1 MREYG
6 KTFVY
11 VALVILLGLV
21 GFFIP
26 SAPTKILVVFVSLI
40 LTGYFFKFYTSKM
53 FGFVL
58 TSIFLFLVPVSS
70 IQLVGGFL
78 QGQTP
83 FANLPVYFDY
93 FGNTVSNLPNVGKN
107 KYEADTSM
115 KSGQKII
122 IDVTGGVEV
131 HFVSGDEIAYYHG
144 LDAKVNGGTVTISGG
159 KKDSSYV
166 VEIGT
171 DPLEILKIN
180 SLAAKASGDATITE
194 LDISSTAI
202 SVDCS
207 LDSDYVILNG
217 TGIAMDGTVKSRKVE
232 IDGTGISFTADGEIE
247 ELVID
252 GTGISMNTT
261 LTNCSNVNI
270 NGTGIDGTLE
280 YLGGSDLYV
289 EVDGTGGSL
298 TVRNLSDSDI
308 FINSSGTVKVHRE
321 DAGSNG

>member
-6 KTFVY
+6 KAFVY

-26 SAPTKILVVFVSLI
+26 SVPTKILIVFVSLI

-53 FGFVL
+53 VGFVL
-58 TSIFLFLVPVSS
+58 ISIFLFLVPVSS

-78 QGQTP
+78 HGSTP
-83 FANLPVYFDY
+83 FVNMPSYFNYWGSTLNDLSD
-93 FGNTVSNLPNVGKN
+93 VEKN

-122 IDVTGGVEV
+122 IDVSGGVEV

-144 LDAKVNGGTVTISGG
+144 LDAKMNGSTVTISGG
-159 KKDSSYV
+159 KKNASYV
-166 VEIGT
+166 IEIGT
-171 DPLEILKIN
+171 EPLEVLRIT
-180 SLAAKASGDATITE
+180 SVAAKVLGDATISE

-207 LDSDYVILNG
+207 LDSDYIILNG
-217 TGIAMDGTVKSRKVE
+217 TGIAMDGTVKSRNVE

-247 ELVID
+247 ELVIE
-252 GTGISMNTT
+252 GTGISMDTT

-270 NGTGIDGTLE
+270 NATGVDGTLE

-289 EVDGTGGSL
+289 EVDGTGGNL
-298 TVRNLSDSDI
+298 TVRNRSGNDV
-308 FINSSGTVKVHRE
+308 FINSSGVKVHRE